1 MIENESS
8 LKQQIVS
15 DPNEVPLILH
25 SRINQPISDL
35 SLFQKSLL
43 FAELSMIAMDISLR
57 AIWLPT
63 IS

>member
-43 FAELSMIAMDISLR
+43 FAELSMISYNDPA
-57 AIWLPT
+57 
-63 IS
+63 